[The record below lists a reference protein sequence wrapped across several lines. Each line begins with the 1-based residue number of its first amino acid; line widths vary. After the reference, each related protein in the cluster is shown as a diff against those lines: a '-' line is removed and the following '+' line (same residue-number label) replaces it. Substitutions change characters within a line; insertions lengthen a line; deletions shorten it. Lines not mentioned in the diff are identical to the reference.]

1 MGGMGYKN
9 LRLEGILILSHQTPQ
24 SQFLD
29 FRVCCLFLSS
39 FLQPKFTYQAIPYE
53 PKCKEASGLSDF
65 TSKYFA
71 PFNNGQ
77 SPSNRQLSDIF
88 MNNANA
94 AHNFS
99 YGICDKVTKLLTEAE
114 PNAYEGK
121 GGLERHF
128 YRPLA
133 GNVLV
138 ESPSR
143 GLYPREVFCHCS
155 GANRTRALDRTIIAA
170 DKKVALQ
177 QGHDAVINKIIAE
190 QKAPTGQLSVY
201 IGGNMVDLA
210 QFGYRQFSD
219 GRILV
224 TVQAITLPGNH
235 SLSGQA
241 THCLQLNRA
250 NPEIVTYVV
259 YGTGDGHW
267 FADKPNGPIS
277 NVLWQCNGE
286 TLVEMSKFMVSKNE
300 FGSEARDKAYTGLL
314 FSMWKKS
321 PAAGLRRLICT
332 VRMTCATP
340 VGLAM
345 ARRITHIPYN
355 LGALVPFDEKKYEGD
370 VEHEKGNRI
379 EIENINWLNV
389 TPEQACALLD
399 PTKFD
404 STKLI
409 ASDTLGGLRDSGRI
423 INMNA
428 LLQPSYSLAMTNLA
442 HHISQENLEVV
453 RKTYEKAIQPWIT
466 EMKLLE
472 LKKSEQ
478 EIVTKEMMEIINS
491 SGSEKLVLPKELV
504 HELAWRG
511 TGASVV
517 HAWAWSVF
525 RKLLPDIQDDLAE
538 TLPKDTEKEDVKEYL
553 EGLLA
558 ETTVDMT
565 TEDKIITQW
574 DIDAAITVAQD
585 HNDPETVQKLKN
597 LLSERTTTLA
607 QTEVTLS
614 AMKQEAS
621 INAGVEKESVEREIV
636 DHEVRIE
643 QEKAGKAEVE
653 HALEAVEDGTAARE
667 EVRKREQERMH
678 DIGKVH
684 RYISA

>member
-1 MGGMGYKN
+1 MFSKKIYHHTASLANNSLGNKPRIYFSSNPYK
-9 LRLEGILILSHQTPQ
+9 
-24 SQFLD
+24 
-29 FRVCCLFLSS
+29 
-39 FLQPKFTYQAIPYE
+39 
-53 PKCKEASGLSDF
+53 PKCKEASGLYDF
-65 TSKYFA
+65 ASKYFA
-71 PFNNGQ
+71 SFNNGQ
-77 SPSNRQLSDIF
+77 PPSNRQLSDIF
-88 MNNANA
+88 ISNANA

-99 YGICDKVTKLLTEAE
+99 YGICDKVAKLLSEAE

-121 GGLERHF
+121 GGLEGHF
-128 YRPLA
+128 YVRGQRLNFDVNLTQHLKSGLWLA
-133 GNVLV
+133 MYWSSVHPEVYILEKDSV
-138 ESPSR
+138 IAQELAEP
-143 GLYPREVFCHCS
+143 GLC
-155 GANRTRALDRTIIAA
+155 ALDRTIIAA

-177 QGHDAVINKIIAE
+177 QGHDAVINKIMAE
-190 QKAPTGQLSVY
+190 QKVPSAQLSVY

-210 QFGYRQFSD
+210 QFGYREFSD

-267 FADKPNGPIS
+267 LADKPNGPIS

-286 TLVEMSKFMVSKNE
+286 TFVEMSKVMINKNE

-332 VRMTCATP
+332 VGMTCATP

-355 LGALVPFDEKKYEGD
+355 LGALVPFDETKHEENT
-370 VEHEKGNRI
+370 EHEKGNRI
-379 EIENINWLNV
+379 EIDNINWLNV

-404 STKLI
+404 STKPI
-409 ASDTLGGLRDSGRI
+409 ASDTLGGLRDGGRI
-423 INMNA
+423 INMSA

-442 HHISQENLEVV
+442 HHISQENLDVV

-478 EIVTKEMMEIINS
+478 EIVAKEMMEIIDS

-511 TGASVV
+511 TGAAVV
-517 HAWAWSVF
+517 HAWAWSLF
-525 RKLLPDIQDDLAE
+525 QKLLPDIQDDLAE
-538 TLPKDTEKEDVKEYL
+538 TLPKDTEKGDVKEYL

-558 ETTVDMT
+558 ETTVEMT
-565 TEDKIITQW
+565 TEDKLTTQW
-574 DIDAAITVAQD
+574 DMDAAITVAQE

-597 LLSERTTTLA
+597 LLSERTTTVA
-607 QTEVTLS
+607 QMEVTLS
-614 AMKQEAS
+614 ALKQEVS
-621 INAGVEKESVEREIV
+621 IKVGVEKERLEREIV
-636 DHEVRIE
+636 DHEVRVE
-643 QEKAGKAEVE
+643 KEKAGKAEVE
-653 HALEAVEDGTAARE
+653 HALEAIEDGTAVRD

-678 DIGKVH
+678 EIGKVH
-684 RYISA
+684 W